1 MHTFVDAFTKI
12 IIVYVYVLY
21 KVQVYTSVAKNEIL
35 KIIFYVYII
44 YENSSTTNV
53 YVKKK
58 LEKRDMDIIWYST
71 SNLNSNQSMH
81 W

>member
-1 MHTFVDAFTKI
+1 MLLQKI

-44 YENSSTTNV
+44 YENSST
-53 YVKKK
+53 YVRLCQKKIRK
-58 LEKRDMDIIWYST
+58 ERYGH
-71 SNLNSNQSMH
+71 NLV
-81 W
+81 